1 MNLSEYL
8 ADLTG
13 YERFSFFL
21 SGANIILNTTFCLL
35 IEYLPL
41 RKFLRVKPLTVVLLN
56 ALIILLNIIILLC
69 FPEISG
75 DSGKGQMFG
84 LVLYFAMFIP
94 LALFLLRDCF
104 LQNLFIIAFSQCATQ
119 FIFGMGNYLE
129 FRFGGV
135 LFPDV
140 QYEVAL
146 FSKLFI
152 YPFFLFFS
160 LRILGRLF
168 KAWNNDTETKPFW
181 KVLWLIPAALA
192 TMTAISGTVYT
203 LTEESSM
210 SFILSRIFSMVALI
224 VCIIMMTDIMNIERE
239 TAAARMRADIM
250 KTTETAYEKSR
261 KKTLQSLA
269 ELSTDREDT
278 IRVIKKII
286 NCAKRK
292 DKDEITTLL
301 QDQMAVLDI
310 SSPIRVCEN
319 DAVNALVTYYG
330 SLAESEG
337 IEVIWKLNIPKETG
351 CIPGVDLSR
360 IIGNM
365 LENAV
370 EACRLMDYGAK
381 SIRFQSKISGDMLVL
396 GMNNSFDGNCKTRP
410 DGSFISRKRESGIAT
425 GLNSIRSVTEKYNG
439 SVKFEAIDRV
449 FKTSVRLDM
458 AGEP

>member
-1 MNLSEYL
+1 MNLFENLFGSI
-8 ADLTG
+8 G
-13 YERFSFFL
+13 YETLSLFF
-21 SGANIILNTTFCLL
+21 SGANVILNTSFCLL

-41 RKFLRVKPLTVVLLN
+41 RKFLRARPLTVIFLN
-56 ALIILLNIIILLC
+56 TLILLFNIVILLC
-69 FPEISG
+69 FPEILG
-75 DSGKGQMFG
+75 DSGKAQMFG
-84 LVLYFAMFIP
+84 LVLYCAMFIP

-104 LQNLFIIAFSQCATQ
+104 LQNLFIIAFSQCAMQ
-119 FIFGMGNYLE
+119 FILGTGNYIE
-129 FRFGGV
+129 FRFGGIF
-135 LFPDV
+135 LPNV
-140 QYEVAL
+140 QYEVA
-146 FSKLFI
+146 FISKLII

-160 LRILGRLF
+160 LRILDSLF

-181 KVLWLIPAALA
+181 KVLWLIPAALCVL
-192 TMTAISGTVYT
+192 TAISGTVDR
-203 LTEESSM
+203 LSDEISL
-210 SFILSRIFSMVALI
+210 SFLLSRVFSMTALI

-261 KKTLQSLA
+261 AEKLLSL
-269 ELSTDREDT
+269 ENMNTDRDET

-286 NCAKRK
+286 NYAKTENQV
-292 DKDEITTLL
+292 EITKLL

-310 SSPIRVCEN
+310 SSPVRVCEN

-330 SLAESEG
+330 SIAKSEG
-337 IEVIWKLNIPKETG
+337 IEVIWKLNIPKQTG

-425 GLNSIRSVTEKYNG
+425 GLSSIRSVSEKYNG